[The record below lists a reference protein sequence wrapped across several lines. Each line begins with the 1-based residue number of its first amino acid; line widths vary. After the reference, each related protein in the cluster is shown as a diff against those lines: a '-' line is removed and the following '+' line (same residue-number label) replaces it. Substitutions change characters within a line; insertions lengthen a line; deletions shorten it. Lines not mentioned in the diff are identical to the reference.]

1 MTATPSS
8 TDSLRRGPNA
18 DDTLSVVTVCCTQ
31 AVADACEGAGLRGI
45 DAIALG
51 RAFAGAFLLMANA
64 KRDEERLRIQIAGEG
79 QLGQIIVDI
88 HGDGRGRAAVQAA
101 LPAEHPLHI
110 LVHEEPRPVIA
121 PAVGLPGTMT
131 ITRDLG
137 VARRYQ
143 GHVDLVSAEIDED
156 LQAYLH
162 ESEQVRS
169 ALRVDVRLDESGR
182 VTAAGGVMI
191 QALPQT
197 EDTLIDE
204 ARERLCEGAVYRSL
218 EDGASHEAL
227 AALALGVEASQL
239 DLGPQYERALRFECN
254 CGPERARRV
263 LSSLGAEDLDN
274 LADEQAIT
282 EIRCNFCG
290 KVTEVEADT
299 VRDIAAALRR
309 RTN

>member
-1 MTATPSS
+1 MTTSSS
-8 TDSLRRGPNA
+8 TTDTLRRGPNA
-18 DDTLSVVTVCCTQ
+18 DDTLSVVTVCCTR

-45 DAIALG
+45 DAVALG

-88 HGDGRGRAAVQAA
+88 HGDGRGRAALQAP
-101 LPAEHPLHI
+101 LPTEHPLHI
-110 LVHEEPRPVIA
+110 LVHEEPRPVVS

-169 ALRVDVRLDESGR
+169 ALRVDVRLDEQGR
-182 VTAAGGVMI
+182 VVAAGGVLV
-191 QALPQT
+191 QALPHT
-197 EDTLIDE
+197 PDELIDE
-204 ARERLCEGAVYRSL
+204 AQVRLGGGAVYERL
-218 EDGASHEAL
+218 AGGATHEGL
-227 AALALGVEASQL
+227 AALALGVDPSALE
-239 DLGPQYERALRFECN
+239 LGPQLERPIRFECN
-254 CGPERARRV
+254 CGSERARRV
-263 LSSLGAEDLDN
+263 LSSLGADDLEA
-274 LADEQAIT
+274 LADEQPVT

-290 KVTEVEADT
+290 KVTQVDAAA
-299 VRDIAAALRR
+299 VREIAASIRR